1 MISLSVTELFARIRM
16 SYSFACRPH
25 KHTDGHKK
33 FILGGDV
40 TYTSPPPGPLRV
52 QCRSIINSRQKIEN
66 WAKYHHPNHSAKIL
80 RFYCGAAADDPPP
93 GQCVIE

>member
-1 MISLSVTELFARIRM
+1 MISFSVTELFARIRM
-16 SYSFACRPH
+16 SYSFACRPL

-40 TYTSPPPGPLRV
+40 TCTPPPPGPLALRV

-66 WAKYHHPNHSAKIL
+66 WAKYHHSAKIL
-80 RFYCGAAADDPPP
+80 RFYCGVAADDPP
-93 GQCVIE
+93 GQCV